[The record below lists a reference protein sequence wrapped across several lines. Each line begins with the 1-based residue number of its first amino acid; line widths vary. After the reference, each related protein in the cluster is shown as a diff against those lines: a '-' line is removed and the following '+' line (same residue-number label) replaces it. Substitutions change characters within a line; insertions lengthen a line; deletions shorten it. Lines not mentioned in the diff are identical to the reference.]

1 MQFKIRGCHPLWPD
15 FPVSSHIAFLSLV
28 TIRKNSSSAFAL
40 PGLFLILWS
49 CNPELS
55 FRIARFRLFRFRSPL
70 LSESRLFS
78 LPLGTEMVHFPR
90 FASYAYLVQRMIIRV
105 RTDWV
110 PPFGYSRI
118 IGCLHLPET
127 FRSWPRPS
135 SPSCAKASPRML
147 LVA

>member
-15 FPVSSHIAFLSLV
+15 FPDGSHIAFLSLV
-28 TIRKNSSSAFAL
+28 LTYSSHR
-40 PGLFLILWS
+40 FLDEHCKLLWS

-90 FASYAYLVQRMIIRV
+90 FASCAYIFSTGYRV
-105 RTDWV
+105 YTPDGF
-110 PPFGYSRI
+110 PHSEISGSQI
-118 IGCLHLPET
+118 ACI
-127 FRSWPRPS
+127 
-135 SPSCAKASPRML
+135 SPRLFAAGHVL
-147 LVA
+147 LRLLAPRHPHACS